1 MRLDDLTQLPGQ
13 GLGGD
18 WLLKERDARVEHLS
32 NNKELD
38 FFLVPFLSGKLPQQM
53 KVNAADLIRQLL
65 SKSAESTGYD
75 LTLDNLKVHSMQV
88 SGDALVVDFD
98 GNMSVH

>member
-1 MRLDDLTQLPGQ
+1 
-13 GLGGD
+13 
-18 WLLKERDARVEHLS
+18 
-32 NNKELD
+32 
-38 FFLVPFLSGKLPQQM
+38 M